1 MARLRNDSGR
11 DLVLFGPVGHPDAF
25 HVAEGAIVEIP
36 GDAVLGKGLEG
47 DPDVE
52 EPNGIPTD
60 AFQIGTGDDAR
71 IFSTEMWSITRAEA
85 APRSRRSSGSGDSSS
100 SDDEE

>member
-11 DLVLFGPVGHPDAF
+11 DLVLFGPIGHPDAF
-25 HVAEGAIVEIP
+25 HVADGAIVEIP
-36 GDAVLGKGLEG
+36 GEAVQGKGLEG
-47 DPDVE
+47 EPGVE
-52 EPNGIPTD
+52 EPNGIPAD

-71 IFSTEMWSITRAEA
+71 IFSTEMWSVTRAED
-85 APRSRRSSGSGDSSS
+85 APRSRRSSGGSS